1 MEKSKY
7 DGKPFEVVWTESGEE
22 KRLLIDG
29 VDLNSCI
36 ELGRKNAKQNTF
48 GIYLRNPYPQDRG
61 KLIYKTKEYNEVQ

>member
-1 MEKSKY
+1 MKGSKY

-36 ELGRKNAKQNTF
+36 ELGRKNAKQNEF
-48 GIYLRNPYPQDRG
+48 RIYLRNPYPKDRG
-61 KLIYKTKEYNEVQ
+61 KLIWKPEGVS

>member
-1 MEKSKY
+1 MKSEY
-7 DGKPFEVVWTESGEE
+7 DGKPFEVVWTENGEE

-36 ELGRKNAKQNTF
+36 ELGRKNAGYKF

-61 KLIYKTKEYNEVQ
+61 KLIYKTKEYNEI